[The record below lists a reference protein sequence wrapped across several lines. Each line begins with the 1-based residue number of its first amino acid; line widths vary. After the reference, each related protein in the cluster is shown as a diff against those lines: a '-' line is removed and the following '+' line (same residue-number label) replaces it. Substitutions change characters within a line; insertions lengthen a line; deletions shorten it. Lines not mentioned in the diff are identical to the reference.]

1 MSQAVAEDEPVLL
14 VFGAATPEPEALTH
28 PLTVCVS
35 VYVPALL
42 TLIDDVIAVVL
53 HNRVPD
59 AVVDKVDVPSQLLTT
74 LTDGVDG
81 VVLIVKLKV

>member
-1 MSQAVAEDEPVLL
+1 VSQAVAEDELVLV
-14 VFGAATPEPEALTH
+14 VFGAATPEPEALIH

-35 VYVPALL
+35 VYVPALF
-42 TLIDDVIAVVL
+42 TLIDDVVSVVF

-59 AVVDKVDVPSQLLTT
+59 AVVDKVDVPLQLLTT

-81 VVLIVKLKV
+81 VVLIVKVKV

>member
-1 MSQAVAEDEPVLL
+1 MSQAVAEDELVLV
-14 VFGAATPEPEALTH
+14 VFGAATPEPEALIH

-35 VYVPALL
+35 VYVPALF
-42 TLIDDVIAVVL
+42 TLIDDVVSVVF

-59 AVVDKVDVPSQLLTT
+59 AVVDKVDVPLQLLTT

-81 VVLIVKLKV
+81 VVLIVKVKV